1 MCENGVTDLAADKAR
16 ALELVPVSREVE
28 ARLDRFV
35 ALLLDWQKVTNLVA
49 PSTLPELWTRHIA
62 DSLQLIALAPGAK
75 TWVDFGSGGGFPGIP
90 IACAMAETPGATVH
104 LVESNGK
111 KASFLREAARVT
123 GAPAEIHAV
132 RIENFGDSFGGKA
145 DVVTARAV
153 APLKSLC
160 DQAFPLIAGGA
171 VGLFPKGQDVEAELT
186 ETSKYWTVQADLV
199 PSRTSP
205 EGTVVRV
212 RSLRPQSEP
221 SRR

>member
-1 MCENGVTDLAADKAR
+1 
-16 ALELVPVSREVE
+16 
-28 ARLDRFV
+28 
-35 ALLLDWQKVTNLVA
+35 LVA

>member
-1 MCENGVTDLAADKAR
+1 VTDLAADKAR